1 MSSPVASQHLP
12 LLHHTFERAIR
23 RAEALGHP
31 VLAAVSFGIDPL
43 DPLQVFGTMD
53 DGQTPFFYWEGRQPG
68 LAFFAW
74 DRALELD
81 GHGER
86 RFVRIEEN
94 WQALCRHAVV
104 EGPLAPRL
112 CGGFRF
118 DPAGPRQKH
127 WQAFGDASLDL
138 ARLTVLREGDTCRV
152 LCQQLAEAGNDALT
166 LAIRHDSIL
175 RRLRQPARGRG
186 QPAAGSPHT
195 GASTKD
201 RRDWESKV
209 AEAVRNIRQGQLGK
223 VVLARSQNLPLGGI
237 EAWHVIEYLRR
248 QHGNTQLFACRRG
261 DSCFLGASPERLVQV
276 RGGEAQTHA
285 LAGTAARS
293 ANAGE
298 DARLG
303 KALLDSA
310 KDRHEH
316 QLVVDAIRA
325 ALEPCSETLEIPG
338 TPVLKQLAS
347 VQHLNTPIRAR
358 LAHGA
363 GILRLV
369 QALHPTPAVG
379 GYPRAAALDY
389 IRRHEGMDRGWY
401 AAPLGWVDGEGN
413 GDFLVALRSAL
424 LSPGHGG
431 VLFAGCGLV
440 GDSDP
445 QLEYRETCLKL
456 AAMQE
461 ALLATASQ
469 DTALA

>member
-1 MSSPVASQHLP
+1 MSAPVPSQYRQI
-12 LLHHTFERAIR
+12 LHHTFERAIR
-23 RAEALGHP
+23 RAEVLGHP
-31 VLAAVSFGIDPL
+31 VLAAVSFGIDAL
-43 DPLQVFGTMD
+43 DPLQAFSTLD
-53 DGQTPFFYWEGRQPG
+53 DGQTPCFYWEGRQPD

-74 DRALELD
+74 SRALELD
-81 GHGER
+81 GHGEQ
-86 RFVRIEEN
+86 RFARVEED
-94 WQALCRHAVV
+94 WQALCRQAVV

-118 DPAGPRQKH
+118 DPDGPRQPH

-138 ARLTVLREGDTCRV
+138 AHLTVLREGDTSRV
-152 LCQQLAEAGNDALT
+152 LCQQLADAGNDARA
-166 LAIRHDSIL
+166 LANWHGAVL
-175 RRLRQPARGRG
+175 QRLRQPIRTRRPPVAGRP
-186 QPAAGSPHT
+186 QAE
-195 GASTKD
+195 ASTTARK
-201 RRDWESKV
+201 DWESKV
-209 AEAVRNIRQGQLGK
+209 AAAVHTIRQGHLGK
-223 VVLARSQNLPLGGI
+223 VVLARPQDQPLGEI
-237 EAWHVIEYLRR
+237 EAWQVIDCLRR

-276 RGGEAQTHA
+276 RGGQAQTHA

-293 ANAGE
+293 TDAGE

-303 KALLDSA
+303 DALLDSA

-325 ALEPCSETLEIPG
+325 ALKPYSETLEIPG
-338 TPVLKQLAS
+338 EPVLKQLAS

-358 LAHGA
+358 LARGA

-401 AAPLGWVDGEGN
+401 AAPLGWLDGDGN

-424 LSPGHGG
+424 LSPGHGH
-431 VLFAGCGLV
+431 LFAGCGLV
-440 GDSDP
+440 GDSEP
-445 QLEYRETCLKL
+445 RLEYRETCLKL

-469 DTALA
+469 DAAIA